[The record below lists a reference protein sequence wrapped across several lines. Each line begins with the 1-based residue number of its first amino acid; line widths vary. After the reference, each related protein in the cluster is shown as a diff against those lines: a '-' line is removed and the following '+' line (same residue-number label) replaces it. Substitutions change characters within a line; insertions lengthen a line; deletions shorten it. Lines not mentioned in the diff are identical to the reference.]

1 MIDSSCMH
9 LYKKAGGSMG
19 VFAVYMDPIKFQLQF
34 PVSFRIILSN
44 CSSPPPYL
52 ASDCDQKER
61 LLFIQSDDSSSLC
74 MLQSLC
80 TTD

>member
-1 MIDSSCMH
+1 
-9 LYKKAGGSMG
+9 MG

-52 ASDCDQKER
+52 ASDCDQKES
-61 LLFIQSDDSSSLC
+61 LLFIY
-74 MLQSLC
+74 
-80 TTD
+80 TER